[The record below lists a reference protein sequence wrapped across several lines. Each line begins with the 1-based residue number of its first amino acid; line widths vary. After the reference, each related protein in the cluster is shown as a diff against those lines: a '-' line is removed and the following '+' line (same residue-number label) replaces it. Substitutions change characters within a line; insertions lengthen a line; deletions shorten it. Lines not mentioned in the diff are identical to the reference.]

1 MADFYQTGVIT
12 TLHRL
17 GEQRIEE
24 IEGELVEF
32 AQTRPLTLVIPALA
46 SEMDGPALQGV
57 VRVLREVPYVY
68 RVVIGLDAASRAD
81 FERARTFFGA
91 LPQRVDIL
99 WRDGERIQKLYR
111 QLDAANI
118 FTGTPGKGRIVWMAL
133 GCVLADPHSR
143 TIALHDADIV
153 TYQRD
158 LLARLCYPVMNPSL
172 GYEYAK
178 GFYARITDR
187 MYGRVA
193 RLFVTPL
200 IRTLLKSVGYHPYL
214 VFLDSFRYPLAGEFA
229 MDEDLARVMRIPSDW
244 GLEIGLLGE
253 VFRNLATRRVCEVDV
268 ADAYEHKHKT
278 LAADWPESGLF
289 KMAVDIA
296 KSLFV
301 TLAQEGVEIS
311 EGFFRSLRAAYL
323 RMAQD
328 QVRRYADDAAVNH
341 LKFDRHE
348 EGTAVEIFAKAIE
361 LAAGEVLQ
369 DPLGSPTIP
378 QWARVTSALPDIL
391 EELSAAV
398 EADNH

>member
-1 MADFYQTGVIT
+1 VADFYQTGVVT

-17 GEQRIEE
+17 GETRLDKLEA
-24 IEGELVEF
+24 ELVQF
-32 AQTRPLTLVIPALA
+32 AEDRPITLVIPALA
-46 SEMDGPALQGV
+46 AEMDGTALGHIV
-57 VRVLREVPYVY
+57 SVLRDVPYLY
-68 RVVIGLDAASRAD
+68 RIVIGLDAAGRAE
-81 FERARTFFGA
+81 FERARRFFGA
-91 LPQRVDIL
+91 LPQRTDIL
-99 WRDGERIQKLYR
+99 WRDGERVQRLYR
-111 QLDAANI
+111 RLDEARI
-118 FTGTPGKGRIVWMAL
+118 FTGTPGKGRIVWLAL
-133 GCVLADPHSR
+133 GCVLGDPHCR
-143 TIALHDADIV
+143 TIVLHDADIV
-153 TYQRD
+153 SYRRD

-200 IRTLLKSVGYHPYL
+200 IRTLLKFVGYHPYL

-253 VFRNLATRRVCEVDV
+253 VHRNLAVRRVCEVDI

-278 LAADWPESGLF
+278 LELDWPQSGLF

-296 KSLFV
+296 KSVLV
-301 TLAQEGVEIS
+301 TLSHEGIEIS
-311 EGFFRSLRAAYL
+311 EGFFRSVRAAYL
-323 RMAQD
+323 RLAQD
-328 QVRRYADDAAVNH
+328 QVRRYADDAAINH
-341 LKFDRHE
+341 LAFDRHAE
-348 EGTAVEIFAKAIE
+348 ETAVEIFAKAIE
-361 LAAGEVLQ
+361 IAATEVYQ

-391 EELSAAV
+391 DELAEAV
-398 EADNH
+398 EADNR

>member
-1 MADFYQTGVIT
+1 MSDFYQTGVVT

-17 GEQRIEE
+17 GETKLDLLEA
-24 IEGELVEF
+24 ELVEY
-32 AQTRPLTLVIPALA
+32 ARTRPLTLVVPALA
-46 SEMDGPALQGV
+46 SEMDGPALPNIVQQ
-57 VRVLREVPYVY
+57 LKEVPYLY

-81 FERARTFFGA
+81 FERARRFFA
-91 LPQRVDIL
+91 VLPMRTEVL
-99 WRDGERIQKLYR
+99 WRDGDRVQQLYR
-111 QLDAANI
+111 RLTEAQI
-118 FTGTPGKGRIVWMAL
+118 FTGLPGKGRVVWLAL

-153 TYQRD
+153 SYRRD

-172 GYEYAK
+172 AYEYAK
-178 GFYARITDR
+178 GYYARITDR
-187 MYGRVA
+187 MYGRVS

-200 IRTLLKSVGYHPYL
+200 IRTLFKSVGYHPLL

-229 MDEDLARVMRIPSDW
+229 MDEDLARVMRVPSDW
-244 GLEIGLLGE
+244 GLEIGLLAE
-253 VFRNLATRRVCEVDV
+253 VHRNLATRRVCEVDI

-278 LAADWPESGLF
+278 LELQWPESGLF

-301 TLAQEGVEIS
+301 TLAQEGIPIS
-311 EGFFRSLRAAYL
+311 EGFFRSVRASYL

-328 QVRRYADDAAVNH
+328 QVRRYADDAAINH

-361 LAAGEVLQ
+361 LAASEVYQ

-378 QWARVTSALPDIL
+378 QWARVTSALPGLL
-391 EELSAAV
+391 EELAAAV
-398 EADNH
+398 EADNR